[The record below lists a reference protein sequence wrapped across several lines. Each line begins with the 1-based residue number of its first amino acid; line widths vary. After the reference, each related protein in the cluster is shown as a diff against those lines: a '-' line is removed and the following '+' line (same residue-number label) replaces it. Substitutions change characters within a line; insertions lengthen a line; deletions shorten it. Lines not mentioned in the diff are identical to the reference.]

1 MEKSFKK
8 YLLFWFG
15 GSVSQLGSAMT
26 SFALI
31 LWTYTQTKS
40 AMAVSLMSFCNYLP
54 YILVSLFAGGFVDRH
69 RKKTIMLAADSIAA
83 ICSFFVLLCW
93 RSGELKI
100 QYIYAVNCV
109 IGFMNSFQI
118 PAQSVAVGILVPKDK
133 IARMS
138 GMDSFSTNLVSV
150 VSPVLASSIFA
161 FGGLGAV
168 IAADLLSF
176 LFNFALLLIFIKIPE
191 ELSKAP
197 RGASVLSGCFDGFRF
212 LFRHKGL
219 WYIIVTM
226 AVLNFFSRLT
236 YENIL
241 SPMILARSGGNSL
254 VLGAVN
260 MVLGAGGILGGLIIS
275 LRPFKFSSVKLI
287 YFSAGAS
294 FLLGDLMM
302 GLGKNAVWWSLAA
315 VWASLPIPFLA
326 AGQRMILYQMVP
338 RELQGSVFSVRNAI
352 QYCTI
357 PAGLLLG
364 GYLADFVFEPFM
376 QSGSGASAAL
386 GQLVGLGNGSGMA
399 VMFLCTGVLG
409 AAFSLMA
416 YQKKEIQDLEKSG
429 L

>member
-226 AVLNFFSRLT
+226 AVLNF
-236 YENIL
+236 
-241 SPMILARSGGNSL
+241 SPA
-254 VLGAVN
+254 
-260 MVLGAGGILGGLIIS
+260 
-275 LRPFKFSSVKLI
+275 
-287 YFSAGAS
+287 
-294 FLLGDLMM
+294 
-302 GLGKNAVWWSLAA
+302 
-315 VWASLPIPFLA
+315 
-326 AGQRMILYQMVP
+326 
-338 RELQGSVFSVRNAI
+338 
-352 QYCTI
+352 
-357 PAGLLLG
+357 
-364 GYLADFVFEPFM
+364 
-376 QSGSGASAAL
+376 
-386 GQLVGLGNGSGMA
+386 
-399 VMFLCTGVLG
+399 
-409 AAFSLMA
+409 
-416 YQKKEIQDLEKSG
+416 
-429 L
+429 

>member
-1 MEKSFKK
+1 
-8 YLLFWFG
+8 
-15 GSVSQLGSAMT
+15 
-26 SFALI
+26 
-31 LWTYTQTKS
+31 
-40 AMAVSLMSFCNYLP
+40 
-54 YILVSLFAGGFVDRH
+54 
-69 RKKTIMLAADSIAA
+69 
-83 ICSFFVLLCW
+83 
-93 RSGELKI
+93 
-100 QYIYAVNCV
+100 
-109 IGFMNSFQI
+109 
-118 PAQSVAVGILVPKDK
+118 
-133 IARMS
+133 
-138 GMDSFSTNLVSV
+138 
-150 VSPVLASSIFA
+150 
-161 FGGLGAV
+161 
-168 IAADLLSF
+168 
-176 LFNFALLLIFIKIPE
+176 
-191 ELSKAP
+191 
-197 RGASVLSGCFDGFRF
+197 
-212 LFRHKGL
+212 
-219 WYIIVTM
+219 
-226 AVLNFFSRLT
+226 
-236 YENIL
+236 
-241 SPMILARSGGNSL
+241 MILARSGGNSL

-275 LRPFKFSSVKLI
+275 LRPFKVSSVKLI

-338 RELQGSVFSVRNAI
+338 RELQGSVRNAI